1 MLSEE
6 KAIIAIIGR
15 VNVGKSTLFNRIVG
29 SKVSIVKDDPAITR
43 DRIYAEC
50 KWKEVGFI
58 LVDTGGIE
66 YRKNDDIQKKVLSQT
81 KIAIEEANLI
91 LFLVDLKEG
100 LQNQDYEIAQIIR
113 KKNKPVILVANKG
126 DIKEGTFKKYEF
138 FALGFGEPFLIS
150 AEHNWNIESLLNKII
165 SSLPK
170 QYIYS
175 EKKEEEKIIKVAI
188 VGKPN
193 VGKSSLLNCILG
205 EERIITSEYPGT
217 TREAI
222 EVNYRN
228 ENMKLILVDTA
239 GLRDKSI
246 FEKDIEFYGSLRTK
260 RAINDSEIVLLVL
273 DATSPVSVQDK
284 KIAHF
289 IKEQKKAYIL
299 ILNKSDLLNI
309 NWDKDLLIKQVR
321 EDLSF
326 LKNIPIIMTSAKTGY
341 NINKIFRKIR
351 EISLQY
357 DKQIPTSVLNIFIRK
372 LISSNPPKSWC
383 GGILKIKYITQIG
396 KKPPRFLL
404 LVNNPKFVYKTFLQY
419 LENKFYE
426 EFGFEGSPISFE
438 LKRKERR

>member
-1 MLSEE
+1 MLTEE

-15 VNVGKSTLFNRIVG
+15 VNVGKSTLFNRIIG

-50 KWKEVGFI
+50 EWKEVRFI

-66 YRKNDDIQKKVLSQT
+66 YQANDDIQKKVLSQT

-113 KKNKPVILVANKG
+113 KKNKAVILVANKG
-126 DIKEGTFKKYEF
+126 DIKESSIKKYEF
-138 FALGFGEPFLIS
+138 FALGLGEPFLIS

-165 SSLPK
+165 ASLPQ
-170 QYIYS
+170 QYIQS
-175 EKKEEEKIIKVAI
+175 EKKEEEKIKVAI

-222 EVNYRN
+222 EVNYRY

-246 FEKDIEFYGSLRTK
+246 FEKDIEFYGSLRAK

-273 DATSPVSVQDK
+273 DATLPVSVQDK

-299 ILNKSDLLNI
+299 ILNKYDLLNI
-309 NWDKDLLIKQVR
+309 NQDKNLLIKQVQ

-341 NINKIFRKIR
+341 NINKIFRKIK

-357 DKQIPTSVLNIFIRK
+357 DKQIPASVLNIFIRK
-372 LISSNPPKSWC
+372 VISSSPPKSWC

-404 LVNNPKFVYKTFLQY
+404 LVNNPKFMYKTFLQY
-419 LENKFYE
+419 IENKFYE